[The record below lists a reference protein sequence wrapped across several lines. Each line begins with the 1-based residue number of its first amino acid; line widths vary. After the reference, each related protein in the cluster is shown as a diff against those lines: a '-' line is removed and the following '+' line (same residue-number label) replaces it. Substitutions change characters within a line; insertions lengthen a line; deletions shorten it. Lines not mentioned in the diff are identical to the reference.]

1 MGNTFVDILT
11 NKKVEKNEEL
21 SSPEIEIVEKNN
33 VAKNKGKK
41 RKFLE
46 EQIQSDEEIDI
57 LENGGAKRK
66 KGKKRKFVEEQKKI
80 TRKIVSPQPS
90 NITSTIN
97 LKQPVRKK
105 RKLNNSS
112 LSTSTTSPLEKKNM
126 ENKDSD
132 LPKKKIKKMNT
143 PRPSGNIS
151 SKIILPSSKLRK
163 KGKQGKMKKSSQPKI
178 MVAHS
183 PADVSS
189 TTIVK

>member
-66 KGKKRKFVEEQKKI
+66 K
-80 TRKIVSPQPS
+80 
-90 NITSTIN
+90 
-97 LKQPVRKK
+97 RKK

-163 KGKQGKMKKSSQPKI
+163 KGKQG
-178 MVAHS
+178 
-183 PADVSS
+183 
-189 TTIVK
+189 

>member
-1 MGNTFVDILT
+1 MGTPAKNNPNTFVDILT
-11 NKKVEKNEEL
+11 NKKIEKNEEL

-57 LENGGAKRK
+57 LENVAKRK

-80 TRKIVSPQPS
+80 TKKIVSPQPS
-90 NITSTIN
+90 NITSTVN

-126 ENKDSD
+126 EN
-132 LPKKKIKKMNT
+132 
-143 PRPSGNIS
+143 
-151 SKIILPSSKLRK
+151 
-163 KGKQGKMKKSSQPKI
+163 
-178 MVAHS
+178 
-183 PADVSS
+183 
-189 TTIVK
+189 